1 MAVNYYDQFQPLTYN
16 PMSLQEMLIGPQM
29 MQQKHDEAQALLDQ
43 ESLFDV
49 PALTVD
55 QPGVQEWMDKYKS
68 NINELADN
76 LLRSGYNKDLAR
88 KARRILQEKQQAT
101 SSRGYLGKA
110 SKAYQDYLKNVEDE
124 KKRLERGEINR
135 DQYQR
140 GLALA
145 LQRYNQAGGASK
157 DATWS
162 PWTSTKAIDLQEL
175 VSKYGKEITPQ
186 TIAQDLGYKYDPTTG
201 IITDSSNKTVT
212 ISPQRISQ
220 VIQSR
225 IRSNPEAMAYL
236 KEREQLGL
244 SDGVM
249 NELSRLGAEGALT
262 FARNDSETKTSYDF
276 GLFKK
281 FREDALELET
291 LRANAR
297 LMPINL
303 NTKFADL
310 NKEAEKTVEERIRN
324 ILPYKV
330 VVNGVEVEPDKND
343 ITDKYREQRILP
355 RIYYEQK
362 YGEGNVQLIAKTPD
376 ELKSERE
383 YVINNNPIENLL
395 EKGYQSL
402 SSQQKS
408 KLSYEEYKKGF
419 SELAKKNGMQ
429 LEALQPDSSVTNAF
443 KQDSEALEN
452 GQLPWALDQI
462 RIGGEQI
469 LDEEKASKKLFDN
482 AEVIKVSKGPS
493 AILNDGSLRY
503 LVTTSDKNGKNRKT
517 TTVDISFGENRADLK
532 QLKEMYNIFL
542 DNTKLG
548 TEEIE
553 IANKPFKINRNV
565 IGGNIYMTVQEGIP
579 IGTRSG
585 RTVIEYGQ
593 PETYKEWYTRILF
606 ENGLYGNYR
615 AEKTKTPP
623 LIK

>member
-16 PMSLQEMLIGPQM
+16 PMNLQEMLIGPQM

-49 PALTVD
+49 PALSVD

-124 KKRLERGEINR
+124 KKRLEKGEINR

-225 IRSNPEAMAYL
+225 IMSNPEAMAYL

-262 FARNDSETKTSYDF
+262 FARNDIENKVNRDYS
-276 GLFKK
+276 LFKK
-281 FREDALELET
+281 FQQGIFESEQMNRDAV
-291 LRANAR
+291 AR
-297 LMPINL
+297 VLSL
-303 NTKFADL
+303 
-310 NKEAEKTVEERIRN
+310 
-324 ILPYKV
+324 
-330 VVNGVEVEPDKND
+330 D
-343 ITDKYREQRILP
+343 I
-355 RIYYEQK
+355 
-362 YGEGNVQLIAKTPD
+362 V
-376 ELKSERE
+376 
-383 YVINNNPIENLL
+383 PIENLAEISKRGT
-395 EKGYQSL
+395 EKDMVWTQGTSGPGTPGLQIPLFLGKLIGFDKSSL
-402 SSQQKS
+402 TKEDQDEIQKFANQQIDNQYSIYKS
-408 KLSYEEYKKGF
+408 AGANISRDDILNWEDNWGKNAKTTIAFNMVPKAMYEEKYSQDIDKLKSGSF
-419 SELAKKNGMQ
+419 PGSIQDWVIEGKTLKDQDDWIDAIGYDPKKNKVSEVSTAWSGNGYMLAEITMQ
-429 LEALQPDSSVTNAF
+429 NGETIRAVRKPTE
-443 KQDSEALEN
+443 SEQGKFATANTLFNKFYSNERGKIEFINPESGTPIIMNKIITPN
-452 GQLPWALDQI
+452 GL
-462 RIGGEQI
+462 
-469 LDEEKASKKLFDN
+469 KASITMTEPIKNTKGEIIGYRPMRGFNNIDYNEAIQKLTPLVLKD
-482 AEVIKVSKGPS
+482 KYVS
-493 AILNDGSLRY
+493 
-503 LVTTSDKNGKNRKT
+503 RKT
-517 TTVDISFGENRADLK
+517 
-532 QLKEMYNIFL
+532 
-542 DNTKLG
+542 KLNP
-548 TEEIE
+548 EW
-553 IANKPFKINRNV
+553 
-565 IGGNIYMTVQEGIP
+565 
-579 IGTRSG
+579 
-585 RTVIEYGQ
+585 GQ
-593 PETYKEWYTRILF
+593 
-606 ENGLYGNYR
+606 
-615 AEKTKTPP
+615 
-623 LIK
+623 

>member
-49 PALTVD
+49 PALSVD
-55 QPGVQEWMDKYKS
+55 QPGVQEWMDKYKG

-124 KKRLERGEINR
+124 KKRLEKGEINR

-162 PWTSTKAIDLQEL
+162 PWTSTKAIDLQDL

-186 TIAQDLGYKYDPTTG
+186 TIAQDLGYKYNPTTG

-212 ISPQRISQ
+212 ISPERISQ

-225 IRSNPEAMAYL
+225 IMSNPEAMAYL

-281 FREDALELET
+281 FQQGFFESEQMNKDAV
-291 LRANAR
+291 A
-297 LMPINL
+297 
-303 NTKFADL
+303 
-310 NKEAEKTVEERIRN
+310 
-324 ILPYKV
+324 KV
-330 VVNGVEVEPDKND
+330 LSLDNM
-343 ITDKYREQRILP
+343 
-355 RIYYEQK
+355 
-362 YGEGNVQLIAKTPD
+362 
-376 ELKSERE
+376 
-383 YVINNNPIENLL
+383 PIENLADVSKNGL
-395 EKGYQSL
+395 PKRGDSYMMGSYMPGAL
-402 SSQQKS
+402 SSFGTEFRTTNQEESDQAKDFANQQIDNQYNIYKS
-408 KLSYEEYKKGF
+408 TGANISRDDILNWEDNWAKNTKTTLAFNMVPSAMYEEKYAQDIDKIKNGSF
-419 SELAKKNGMQ
+419 PGSIQDWTIDGETLEDADDWIDSIGYDPKKN
-429 LEALQPDSSVTNAF
+429 PVSSVSTGFAANGMMATWITMKDGKTYTAIRKPTESDQAKFATANTLFNKFYSNERGKIQFANPKTGYPIEMTKVITPDGLKASVVF
-443 KQDSEALEN
+443 KKPSYNNQ
-452 GQLPWALDQI
+452 GQLVGWTIDT
-462 RIGGEQI
+462 
-469 LDEEKASKKLFDN
+469 DFM
-482 AEVIKVSKGPS
+482 
-493 AILNDGSLRY
+493 DGQSSMDY
-503 LVTTSDKNGKNRKT
+503 
-517 TTVDISFGENRADLK
+517 NRAIQKLTPFVLK
-532 QLKEMYNIFL
+532 DKYV
-542 DNTKLG
+542 
-548 TEEIE
+548 
-553 IANKPFKINRNV
+553 NRYSNQRES
-565 IGGNIYMTVQEGIP
+565 Y
-579 IGTRSG
+579 
-585 RTVIEYGQ
+585 
-593 PETYKEWYTRILF
+593 
-606 ENGLYGNYR
+606 
-615 AEKTKTPP
+615 
-623 LIK
+623 

>member
-16 PMSLQEMLIGPQM
+16 PMNLQEMLIGPQM

-49 PALTVD
+49 PALSVD

-124 KKRLERGEINR
+124 KKRLEKGEINR

-225 IRSNPEAMAYL
+225 IMSNPEAMAYL

-244 SDGVM
+244 SDGDM
-249 NELSRLGAEGALT
+249 NELSR
-262 FARNDSETKTSYDF
+262 
-276 GLFKK
+276 
-281 FREDALELET
+281 
-291 LRANAR
+291 
-297 LMPINL
+297 
-303 NTKFADL
+303 
-310 NKEAEKTVEERIRN
+310 
-324 ILPYKV
+324 
-330 VVNGVEVEPDKND
+330 
-343 ITDKYREQRILP
+343 
-355 RIYYEQK
+355 
-362 YGEGNVQLIAKTPD
+362 
-376 ELKSERE
+376 
-383 YVINNNPIENLL
+383 
-395 EKGYQSL
+395 
-402 SSQQKS
+402 
-408 KLSYEEYKKGF
+408 
-419 SELAKKNGMQ
+419 
-429 LEALQPDSSVTNAF
+429 
-443 KQDSEALEN
+443 
-452 GQLPWALDQI
+452 
-462 RIGGEQI
+462 
-469 LDEEKASKKLFDN
+469 
-482 AEVIKVSKGPS
+482 
-493 AILNDGSLRY
+493 
-503 LVTTSDKNGKNRKT
+503 
-517 TTVDISFGENRADLK
+517 
-532 QLKEMYNIFL
+532 
-542 DNTKLG
+542 
-548 TEEIE
+548 
-553 IANKPFKINRNV
+553 
-565 IGGNIYMTVQEGIP
+565 
-579 IGTRSG
+579 
-585 RTVIEYGQ
+585 
-593 PETYKEWYTRILF
+593 
-606 ENGLYGNYR
+606 
-615 AEKTKTPP
+615 
-623 LIK
+623 

>member
-49 PALTVD
+49 PALSVD
-55 QPGVQEWMDKYKS
+55 QPGVQEWMDKYKG

-124 KKRLERGEINR
+124 KKRLEKGEINR

-162 PWTSTKAIDLQEL
+162 PWASTKAIDLQDL

-186 TIAQDLGYKYDPTTG
+186 TIAQDLGYKYNPTTG

-212 ISPQRISQ
+212 ISPERISQ

-225 IRSNPEAMAYL
+225 IMSNPEAMAYL

-249 NELSRLGAEGALT
+249 NELGRLGAEGALT

-281 FREDALELET
+281 FQQGFLESQQM
-291 LRANAR
+291 NKDVIAR
-297 LMPINL
+297 VLSLDNM
-303 NTKFADL
+303 
-310 NKEAEKTVEERIRN
+310 
-324 ILPYKV
+324 
-330 VVNGVEVEPDKND
+330 
-343 ITDKYREQRILP
+343 
-355 RIYYEQK
+355 
-362 YGEGNVQLIAKTPD
+362 
-376 ELKSERE
+376 
-383 YVINNNPIENLL
+383 PIENLADVSKNGL
-395 EKGYQSL
+395 PKRGDSYMMGSYMPGAL
-402 SSQQKS
+402 SSFGTEFRTTNQKESDQAKDFANQQIDNQYNIYKS
-408 KLSYEEYKKGF
+408 TGANISRDDILNWEDNWAKNTKTTLAFNMVPSAMYEGKYAQDIDKIKNGSF
-419 SELAKKNGMQ
+419 PGSIQDWTIDGKTLKDTDDWIDGIGYDPKKN
-429 LEALQPDSSVTNAF
+429 PVSSVSTGFAANGMMATWITMKDGKTYTAIRKPTESDQAKFATANTLFNKFYSNERGKIQFANPKTGYPIEMTKVITPDGLKASVVF
-443 KQDSEALEN
+443 KKPSYNNQ
-452 GQLPWALDQI
+452 GQLVGWAVDT
-462 RIGGEQI
+462 
-469 LDEEKASKKLFDN
+469 DFM
-482 AEVIKVSKGPS
+482 
-493 AILNDGSLRY
+493 DGQSSMDY
-503 LVTTSDKNGKNRKT
+503 
-517 TTVDISFGENRADLK
+517 NRAIQKLTPFVLK
-532 QLKEMYNIFL
+532 DKYV
-542 DNTKLG
+542 
-548 TEEIE
+548 
-553 IANKPFKINRNV
+553 NR
-565 IGGNIYMTVQEGIP
+565 YSKQRE
-579 IGTRSG
+579 S
-585 RTVIEYGQ
+585 Y
-593 PETYKEWYTRILF
+593 
-606 ENGLYGNYR
+606 
-615 AEKTKTPP
+615 
-623 LIK
+623 

>member
-55 QPGVQEWMDKYKS
+55 KPGVQEWMDKYKG

-162 PWTSTKAIDLQEL
+162 PWTSTKAIDLQDL

-225 IRSNPEAMAYL
+225 IMSNPEAMAYL

-262 FARNDSETKTSYDF
+262 FARNDSETKTGYDF

-281 FREDALELET
+281 FQQGIFESNQLNADAQTRILSMPFMPLDDLSEVARIGKPKFSNVRGETYLNDDGRSYFDMATSGANFSLGEPGKPVPFAIATDSNQIINLEESNKIRDYANEQIDKEWEYLRKFYPNISREDVLKYEKDYAKNNKTTAAFKFVPQAMYEDKYKQDLEDIKNGSLPGSLQDYYIEGENLEKQKDFHKAVDFDPKKNPVVNVHSAFAPNGASAFFVT
-291 LRANAR
+291 MKDGKQYQVIRKPQESDKAKFETANA
-297 LMPINL
+297 LM
-303 NTKFADL
+303 
-310 NKEAEKTVEERIRN
+310 
-324 ILPYKV
+324 
-330 VVNGVEVEPDKND
+330 
-343 ITDKYREQRILP
+343 DKYYDNSRGVTTFKDPATGLPIKMEKFVGPQGMQAFVTMSIPKYSQGKLIGYSEEQTLP
-355 RIYYEQK
+355 FNAAIEKLTPLVLEQK
-362 YGEGNVQLIAKTPD
+362 Y
-376 ELKSERE
+376 
-383 YVINNNPIENLL
+383 
-395 EKGYQSL
+395 
-402 SSQQKS
+402 
-408 KLSYEEYKKGF
+408 
-419 SELAKKNGMQ
+419 
-429 LEALQPDSSVTNAF
+429 
-443 KQDSEALEN
+443 
-452 GQLPWALDQI
+452 
-462 RIGGEQI
+462 
-469 LDEEKASKKLFDN
+469 
-482 AEVIKVSKGPS
+482 VSKHKESRPS
-493 AILNDGSLRY
+493 H
-503 LVTTSDKNGKNRKT
+503 
-517 TTVDISFGENRADLK
+517 
-532 QLKEMYNIFL
+532 
-542 DNTKLG
+542 
-548 TEEIE
+548 
-553 IANKPFKINRNV
+553 
-565 IGGNIYMTVQEGIP
+565 
-579 IGTRSG
+579 
-585 RTVIEYGQ
+585 GQ
-593 PETYKEWYTRILF
+593 
-606 ENGLYGNYR
+606 
-615 AEKTKTPP
+615 
-623 LIK
+623 

>member
-49 PALTVD
+49 PALSVD
-55 QPGVQEWMDKYKS
+55 QPGVQEWMDKYKG

-162 PWTSTKAIDLQEL
+162 PWTSTKAVDLQDL
-175 VSKYGKEITPQ
+175 VSKYGKEITLQ

-225 IRSNPEAMAYL
+225 IMSNPEAMAYL

-262 FARNDSETKTSYDF
+262 FARNDSEIKTSYDF

-281 FREDALELET
+281 FQQGFLESQQMNK
-291 LRANAR
+291 NA
-297 LMPINL
+297 
-303 NTKFADL
+303 
-310 NKEAEKTVEERIRN
+310 
-324 ILPYKV
+324 
-330 VVNGVEVEPDKND
+330 
-343 ITDKYREQRILP
+343 
-355 RIYYEQK
+355 
-362 YGEGNVQLIAKTPD
+362 IARVLSLD
-376 ELKSERE
+376 
-383 YVINNNPIENLL
+383 NMPIENLADVSKNGL
-395 EKGYQSL
+395 PKRGDSYMMGSYMPGAL
-402 SSQQKS
+402 SSFGTEFRTTNQEESDQAKDFANQQIDNQYNIYKS
-408 KLSYEEYKKGF
+408 TGANISRDDILNWEDNWAKNTKTTLAFNMVPSAMYEEKYAQDIDKI
-419 SELAKKNGMQ
+419 KNGSFPGSIQ
-429 LEALQPDSSVTNAF
+429 DWTIDGETLEDADDWIDSIGYDPEKNPVSSVSTGFAANGMMATWITMKDGKTYTAIRKPTESDQAKFATANTLFNKFYSNERGKIQFANPKTGYPIEMTKVITPDGLKASVVF
-443 KQDSEALEN
+443 KKPSYNNQ
-452 GQLPWALDQI
+452 GQLVGWATDI
-462 RIGGEQI
+462 
-469 LDEEKASKKLFDN
+469 DFM
-482 AEVIKVSKGPS
+482 
-493 AILNDGSLRY
+493 DGQSSMDY
-503 LVTTSDKNGKNRKT
+503 
-517 TTVDISFGENRADLK
+517 NRAIQKLTPFVLK
-532 QLKEMYNIFL
+532 DKYV
-542 DNTKLG
+542 
-548 TEEIE
+548 
-553 IANKPFKINRNV
+553 NR
-565 IGGNIYMTVQEGIP
+565 YSKQRE
-579 IGTRSG
+579 S
-585 RTVIEYGQ
+585 Y
-593 PETYKEWYTRILF
+593 
-606 ENGLYGNYR
+606 
-615 AEKTKTPP
+615 
-623 LIK
+623 

>member
-49 PALTVD
+49 PALSVD
-55 QPGVQEWMDKYKS
+55 QPGVQEWMDKYKG

-76 LLRSGYNKDLAR
+76 LLRFGYNKDLAR

-124 KKRLERGEINR
+124 KKRLEKGEINR

-162 PWTSTKAIDLQEL
+162 PWTSTKAIDLQDL

-186 TIAQDLGYKYDPTTG
+186 TIAQDLGYKYNPTTG

-212 ISPQRISQ
+212 ISPERISQ

-225 IRSNPEAMAYL
+225 IMSNPEAMAYL

-281 FREDALELET
+281 FQQGFFESEQMNKDAVAKVLSLDNMPTENLAEIAKKGTETDMVWTQGTSGPGTPGMQIPLLAGKFMGLTKGSLTKEDQDEIQKFVNQQIDNQYNIYKST
-291 LRANAR
+291 GANISRDDILNWEDNWAK
-297 LMPINL
+297 
-303 NTKFADL
+303 NTKTTLAFNMVPSAMYEEKYAQDIDKIKNGSFPGSIQDWTIDGKTLKDTDDWIDGIGYDPKKNPVSSVSTGFAANGMMATWITMKDGKTYTAIRKPTESDQAKFATANTL
-310 NKEAEKTVEERIRN
+310 FNKFYSNERGKIQFANPKTGYPIEMT
-324 ILPYKV
+324 KV
-330 VVNGVEVEPDKND
+330 ITPDGLKASVVFKKPSYNNQGQLVGWAVDTDFMDGQSSMDYNRAIQKLTPFVLK
-343 ITDKYREQRILP
+343 DKYVNRYSKQRE
-355 RIYYEQK
+355 
-362 YGEGNVQLIAKTPD
+362 
-376 ELKSERE
+376 
-383 YVINNNPIENLL
+383 
-395 EKGYQSL
+395 
-402 SSQQKS
+402 
-408 KLSYEEYKKGF
+408 SY
-419 SELAKKNGMQ
+419 
-429 LEALQPDSSVTNAF
+429 
-443 KQDSEALEN
+443 
-452 GQLPWALDQI
+452 
-462 RIGGEQI
+462 
-469 LDEEKASKKLFDN
+469 
-482 AEVIKVSKGPS
+482 
-493 AILNDGSLRY
+493 
-503 LVTTSDKNGKNRKT
+503 
-517 TTVDISFGENRADLK
+517 
-532 QLKEMYNIFL
+532 
-542 DNTKLG
+542 
-548 TEEIE
+548 
-553 IANKPFKINRNV
+553 
-565 IGGNIYMTVQEGIP
+565 
-579 IGTRSG
+579 
-585 RTVIEYGQ
+585 
-593 PETYKEWYTRILF
+593 
-606 ENGLYGNYR
+606 
-615 AEKTKTPP
+615 
-623 LIK
+623 